1 MSIRK
6 NGDGFIL
13 ENIGYKCE
21 CGCSSFSLILDS
33 LYCFACCRFVHEL
46 DEFERSNLHYNLNIF
61 RKMGLIECEN
71 KKEKEVSKENA
82 EEGVLNIFTHIDE
95 ILLFE
100 LVIGITEHFNCLV
113 VLDWK
118 ELMIELD
125 FKNFPIM
132 ISFESINKI
141 YLEKNNKLEL
151 FESIIDIIKT
161 EFIKKTNLFSAQAQ

>member
-1 MSIRK
+1 M
-6 NGDGFIL
+6 
-13 ENIGYKCE
+13 
-21 CGCSSFSLILDS
+21 
-33 LYCFACCRFVHEL
+33 
-46 DEFERSNLHYNLNIF
+46 
-61 RKMGLIECEN
+61 
-71 KKEKEVSKENA
+71 
-82 EEGVLNIFTHIDE
+82 LNIFTHIDE

-100 LVIGITEHFNCLV
+100 FVIGITEHFNCLV

-125 FKNFPIM
+125 FKNFSIM